1 MGPRMKPA
9 ETVMSHRRDWRA
21 FGACREEDPEL
32 FFPISSKGPAA
43 QQIAAAKAVCA
54 RCQVR
59 GECLQFALDNRQ
71 DYGVWGGTSEEER
84 KEMRSQRGGARRPR
98 QVETVLPRVLSAR
111 GRPPELPDSRCAAR
125 RDTLSHRCS
134 RWPPGAAWFPPRGIR
149 PAARTGW
156 QGPCP
161 LGWRPGPLTRAQG
174 RDRLAGWAVTARAV
188 SRTNDR
194 PAPAGCRA
202 RRPGLVSPK
211 LRDLP
216 RSNTSALVRA
226 LRDRRLSCLRRLMR
240 NPWLSVPSRPL
251 TCDVAAGRQSFA

>member
-98 QVETVLPRVLSAR
+98 QVETVLPGALPAR
-111 GRPPELPDSRCAAR
+111 GRPG
-125 RDTLSHRCS
+125 T
-134 RWPPGAAWFPPRGIR
+134 PRI
-149 PAARTGW
+149 PAAL
-156 QGPCP
+156 P
-161 LGWRPGPLTRAQG
+161 
-174 RDRLAGWAVTARAV
+174 AV
-188 SRTNDR
+188 
-194 PAPAGCRA
+194 
-202 RRPGLVSPK
+202 
-211 LRDLP
+211 
-216 RSNTSALVRA
+216 
-226 LRDRRLSCLRRLMR
+226 
-240 NPWLSVPSRPL
+240 
-251 TCDVAAGRQSFA
+251 